1 MSYTFKYLGWWLC
14 ADGDMELG
22 LERRMEAAAD
32 RFRELGRIWW
42 ASEVSIRVKLR
53 VYVAG
58 VLSVLLYGCE
68 CWWLDSSARSKVGAW
83 NARRLA
89 VLTGRTIK
97 EEYQE
102 PTRDVVKMARLRRLT
117 WLGKVLN
124 RDSESIVT
132 QFILAEA
139 NRYNG
144 SEDGHI
150 FNDVPSFTN
159 SEELVSLAQD
169 TDKWS
174 EILGKV

>member
-1 MSYTFKYLGWWLC
+1 MNS
-14 ADGDMELG
+14 
-22 LERRMEAAAD
+22 R
-32 RFRELGRIWW
+32 
-42 ASEVSIRVKLR
+42 LR
-53 VYVAG
+53 
-58 VLSVLLYGCE
+58 
-68 CWWLDSSARSKVGAW
+68 ARS
-83 NARRLA
+83 RLSQG
-89 VLTGRTIK
+89 TP
-97 EEYQE
+97 Y
-102 PTRDVVKMARLRRLT
+102 PTQPWSCSKMARLRRLT

-124 RDSESIVT
+124 RDSESVVT